1 VDKVELEAKSWATL
15 ATVRDRTKL
24 ELRGTE
30 TNIHW
35 MVIYLFTAR
44 WE

>member
-1 VDKVELEAKSWATL
+1 L
-15 ATVRDRTKL
+15 ATVGVKTKS

-35 MVIYLFTAR
+35 MVIHLFTSR
-44 WE
+44 WG